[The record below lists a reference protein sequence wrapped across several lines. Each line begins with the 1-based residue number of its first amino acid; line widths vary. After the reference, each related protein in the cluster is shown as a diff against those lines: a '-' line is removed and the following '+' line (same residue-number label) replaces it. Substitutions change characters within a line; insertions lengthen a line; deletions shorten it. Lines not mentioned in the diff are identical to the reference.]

1 MHKIPRE
8 IKVYAI
14 KAALEAGT
22 AIMRHYK
29 NNSDTQHKS
38 DGSPVT
44 IADREASERIAAVLI
59 ESGIPV
65 IGEERKK
72 DPYAKR
78 RKWKE
83 FWLVDPLDGTKE
95 FLKENDEFTVNIA
108 YCQESIPRLGVIYI
122 PCQNL
127 IYLGDAIAKKV
138 YRLQVETGE
147 QEALDLLERADPL
160 PPPLPPGKNLR
171 LAVSRYHPDPYTQ
184 SFIHNLK
191 DLGYEVSPVAAGS
204 AYKFC
209 LLAEGLV
216 DIYPRFTPT
225 MEWDTASGHAI
236 CMRWDGNSS
245 NWIRLRN

>member
-127 IYLGDAIAKKV
+127 IYLGDAIAKKCTV
-138 YRLQVETGE
+138 CRLKLASKRHWISLRGQI
-147 QEALDLLERADPL
+147 LSLLL
-160 PPPLPPGKNLR
+160 CLPGK
-171 LAVSRYHPDPYTQ
+171 
-184 SFIHNLK
+184 
-191 DLGYEVSPVAAGS
+191 
-204 AYKFC
+204 
-209 LLAEGLV
+209 
-216 DIYPRFTPT
+216 IYD
-225 MEWDTASGHAI
+225 W
-236 CMRWDGNSS
+236 
-245 NWIRLRN
+245 L